1 MVVIYIY
8 IIVLY
13 YMSPTSSSD
22 RPPQNTNMHADTSA
36 NYFSF
41 FNTFGASNNRT
52 PTSNSNTNRSQQ
64 GFTRNINNSQMYL
77 LEMYNAQYNDL
88 MRQINERHQEANSIR
103 QIMNAIIS
111 TSFPNMPTPNATPSS
126 YEPIRAN
133 PLLYVDSLFTNT
145 ANNRRAQPRRSVGSQ
160 RRTRNIPENT
170 PFANSLFSSFFDRVH
185 VAPTSEQIR
194 QSTRTILFR
203 DIESPINER
212 CPISFEVFRPN
223 EEVLQ
228 ILHCGHIFN
237 PCEIA
242 VWFES
247 NVGCPVCRFDIRNHR
262 QETVSDVDQTQAQ
275 PSYQYQNEFPSGPQI
290 RRQNA
295 YDERIE
301 ETKEDTAS
309 QETKEDSDTSQNQ
322 QNRTANTRPLSTTPL
337 IDAIMYIL
345 SPISN
350 ERTNRELTSILREL
364 ENDGGTT
371 NEPTISFDTSYNM
384 YYMDYEFGPRT

>member
-1 MVVIYIY
+1 
-8 IIVLY
+8 
-13 YMSPTSSSD
+13 MSPTPSSN
-22 RPPQNTNMHADTSA
+22 RTHPTTNMNADASS

-41 FNTFGASNNRT
+41 FNTFDTSNNRT
-52 PTSNSNTNRSQQ
+52 PTTNNSNTTRSQQ

-88 MRQINERHQEANSIR
+88 MRQIHERHQEANSIR
-103 QIMNAIIS
+103 QMMNAIIS
-111 TSFPNMPTPNATPSS
+111 VSFPNIPIHIPNVSNPTTASFGSS
-126 YEPIRAN
+126 RAN

-145 ANNRRAQPRRSVGSQ
+145 ANNRRTQPRRTVGSQ
-160 RRTRNIPENT
+160 RRTRNVPEYT
-170 PFANSLFSSFFDRVH
+170 PFANSLFASFFDRVN

-194 QSTRTILFR
+194 QSTRTLPFR
-203 DIESPINER
+203 DIENPINER

-262 QETVSDVDQTQAQ
+262 QPSETNAEQTQTQ

-290 RRQNA
+290 TRQNA
-295 YDERIE
+295 YDELIE
-301 ETKEDTAS
+301 ETKEDTSS
-309 QETKEDSDTSQNQ
+309 QETKEDSDTSRNQ
-322 QNRTANTRPLSTTPL
+322 PSRTGNTSSLSTTPL

-350 ERTNRELTSILREL
+350 ERTNRELTSIIREL
-364 ENDGGTT
+364 ENEGGST
-371 NEPTISFDTSYNM
+371 NGPTISFDTSYNM
-384 YYMDYEFGPRT
+384 YYMDYEFGPRK